1 MLSDMREAIESGL
14 IELNDEDLIN
24 ECKSYTRNDLI
35 DSEVD
40 IRLTTRHH
48 DLLMACCI
56 AYQMRDHTRPARPMS
71 EEWDV
76 PEKEKNIAI

>member
-1 MLSDMREAIESGL
+1 MLSSLREAIESGL

-24 ECKSYTRNDLI
+24 EAKSYTRNDLI

-40 IRLTTRHH
+40 IRLTTRHF
-48 DLLMACCI
+48 DLLIACCI

-71 EEWDV
+71 EEWDA
-76 PEKEKNIAI
+76 PEKEKNMAI